1 MFCYRL
7 LRLNYFLFFS
17 FYTAIFVVTS
27 LSCFALYFILRKTF
41 FTTYDGRV
49 QHIAALSYYGE
60 YLRSLFHS
68 FFIEGK
74 FYFKQWDFNLGFGAD
89 IIQTLHYYVIG
100 DPFSFLS
107 VFFSTKNMH
116 ILYNINI

>member
-1 MFCYRL
+1 MNNLKAKKYRD
-7 LRLNYFLFFS
+7 FLFFA
-17 FYTAIFVVTS
+17 FYTAIFTVIAVA
-27 LSCFALYFILRKTF
+27 CFVLYFVLDKTF

-74 FYFKQWDFNLGFGAD
+74 FEVQQWDFNLVRP
-89 IIQTLHYYVIG
+89 QVKSEKYVRG
-100 DPFSFLS
+100 R
-107 VFFSTKNMH
+107 
-116 ILYNINI
+116 